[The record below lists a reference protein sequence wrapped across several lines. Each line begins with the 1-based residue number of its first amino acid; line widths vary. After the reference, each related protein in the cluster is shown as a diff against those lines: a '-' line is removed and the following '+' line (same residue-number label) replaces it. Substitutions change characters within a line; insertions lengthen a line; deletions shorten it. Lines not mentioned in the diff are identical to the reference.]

1 MQRYFGRRDNGR
13 KCFTVPNWI
22 FERKLDAVA
31 IAAYIYL
38 RFNEHRRWDAP
49 LVDVKKL
56 SDALQVSES
65 VMEKRIKVL
74 LAQSLIDIEHGY
86 IVLLTKRI
94 MRPPRFGKVE
104 NVKHSFLLPNELF
117 TLNLCAG
124 EIAVYAFLRCC
135 ENRDTYQ
142 CYPSYKTIGEAISMS
157 RGTVKKYVDS
167 LVEKHLIYTEPTSVW
182 GKGGKKRNG
191 NLLYTIRPIADAVAF
206 CVESGFGNLTKMTLL
221 EANLPD
227 RFSSGLKGN

>member
-1 MQRYFGRRDNGR
+1 MQRYFGRRDSGR

-65 VMEKRIKVL
+65 VMEKRINIL

-94 MRPPRFGKVE
+94 MQPPRFWKTEKVR
-104 NVKHSFLLPNELF
+104 HCFLLPNELF

-124 EIAVYAFLRCC
+124 EIAVYAYLRSC
-135 ENRDTYQ
+135 EDRDTYR
-142 CYPSYKTIGEAISMS
+142 CYPGYKTVGEATGMS

-167 LVEKHLIYTEPTSVW
+167 LVEKRLIYTEPTSVW

-227 RFSSGLKGN
+227 RF